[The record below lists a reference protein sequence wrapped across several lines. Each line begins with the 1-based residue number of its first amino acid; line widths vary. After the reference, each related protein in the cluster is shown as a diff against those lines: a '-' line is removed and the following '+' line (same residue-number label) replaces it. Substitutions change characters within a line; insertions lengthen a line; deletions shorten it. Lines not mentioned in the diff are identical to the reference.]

1 VGMNKKDL
9 QYFKDRLEKEKKI
22 LEDELATV
30 GRINPS
36 NPNDWEAV
44 PGSLDIDNADENEL
58 ADKIEEFEGNSAIL
72 KQLETQ
78 LNDVKSAL
86 EKIENGKY
94 GICEVTGEEIERE
107 RLEANPAARTKIDH
121 NKK

>member
-1 VGMNKKDL
+1 MNKKDL